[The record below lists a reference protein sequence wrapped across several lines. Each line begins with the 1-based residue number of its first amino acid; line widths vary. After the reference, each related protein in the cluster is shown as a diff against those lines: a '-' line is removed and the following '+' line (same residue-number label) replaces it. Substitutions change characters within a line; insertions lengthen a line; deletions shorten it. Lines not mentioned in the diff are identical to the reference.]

1 MVSIYLIVL
10 LSGYVASG
18 VAKFV
23 IRAIRA
29 RKIFPLEFGMGGMP
43 STHVTVVTS
52 VGYTVAQID
61 GYDSSS
67 FGVCLALLVIVS
79 IDAIDLRKKIE
90 IHAQLLK
97 SLLPNSNIRLRLGHT
112 KWEVFAGM
120 LLGCIISEFVLT
132 ILNMANVEY

>member
-18 VAKFV
+18 FAKFV
-23 IRAIRA
+23 IRTISAK
-29 RKIFPLEFGMGGMP
+29 KIFPLEFGMGGMP

-67 FGVCLALLVIVS
+67 FGVCLALLAIVS

-97 SLLPNSNIRLRLGHT
+97 NLLPNSNIRLKLGHT
-112 KWEVFAGM
+112 KWEVLAGL
-120 LLGCIISEFVLT
+120 LLGCIISELVLA
-132 ILNMANVEY
+132 ILNTSTVNF